1 MKKMKI
7 YTKNQLRICL
17 TFILILTAMVV
28 LKAQVGIGTTQPNSK
43 AMLDI
48 KSTTKGF
55 LPPRMTSAQR
65 STIAPSL
72 TKAER
77 GLMVADSLTGKQYF
91 WDSAKWTNVTPPLK
105 LPLKLVGDSIALNP
119 GTAAGDLV
127 SWDGVN
133 WISKQPAPA
142 SFTFMINKMQPYLVL
157 NYCIALQG
165 IFPSRNSSEPFI
177 GELDIYGFNFA
188 PRGWATCDGQ
198 LLPINQNQALF
209 SLLGTMYGGN
219 GQTNFA
225 LPDLRGRAA
234 LHAGQGVGLSNY
246 TQGQQ
251 AGTETQTI
259 SQ

>member
-1 MKKMKI
+1 MKI
-7 YTKNQLRICL
+7 FIKRELGIAL
-17 TFILILTAMVV
+17 TFILMLPAIVV
-28 LKAQVGIGTTQPNSK
+28 VKAQIGIGTKVPNSK
-43 AMLDI
+43 AMMEI
-48 KSTTKGF
+48 KSTVKGF
-55 LPPRMTSAQR
+55 LPPRMTPVQR
-65 STIAPSL
+65 ITVAASL
-72 TKAER
+72 TKTER
-77 GLMVADSLTGKQYF
+77 GLMVADSLTGKQYY
-91 WDSAKWTNVTPPLK
+91 WDSAKWTNTTPPLK
-105 LPLKLVGDSIALNP
+105 LPLKLIGDSIALNP

-142 SFTFMINKMQPYLVL
+142 SFTFIINKMQPYLVL

-177 GELDIYGFNFA
+177 GELDIFGFNFP

-198 LLPINQNQALF
+198 LLPINQYTALF

-225 LPDLRGRAA
+225 LPDLRGRSA
-234 LHAGQGVGLSNY
+234 LHAGQGVGLSPY
-246 TQGQQ
+246 TQGDR

>member
-1 MKKMKI
+1 MKI
-7 YTKNQLRICL
+7 LTKNRIKKGL
-17 TFILILTAMVV
+17 FLV
-28 LKAQVGIGTTQPNSK
+28 LLLPAITGLNAQVGLGTATPNNK
-43 AMLDI
+43 AVLEI
-48 KSTTKGF
+48 KSTTRGF
-55 LPPRMTSAQR
+55 LPPRLTPAQR
-65 STIAPSL
+65 NTLAPSL

-77 GLMVADSLTGKQYF
+77 GLMVADSLTGKQFY

-105 LPLKLVGDSIALNP
+105 LPLKLVSDSIALNP

-142 SFTFMINKMQPYLVL
+142 SFSFMVNKMQPYLVL
-157 NYCIALQG
+157 NYCIALTG
-165 IFPSRNSSEPFI
+165 IFPARNSLEPFI
-177 GELDIYGFNFA
+177 GELDIYAFNF
-188 PRGWATCDGQ
+188 PPKGWATCDGQ

-209 SLLGTMYGGN
+209 SLLGTQYGGN

-234 LHAGQGVGLSNY
+234 LHAGQGPGLSPY
-246 TQGQQ
+246 TQGQS

-259 SQ
+259 NQ